1 MFAPTLGGY
10 LAEFF
15 GWRWIFGCCALL
27 GTAVLIFSWLRIAET
42 HPPGAGGR
50 AKVRIARSYRTL
62 LTSPDYM
69 AYVCYGSFMTAA
81 MYTVITNGPYV
92 VIDVMHMAPSTYGN
106 LFLFPALGSFS
117 GFFASAR
124 IGRRFG
130 AFRLMQTGLTIGLL
144 ATTAMTVLIMLHVW
158 HPAVFFLPAM
168 ALGFA
173 NALSTPSSTSSAIG
187 VHPEIAGAASG
198 VLGFSNLGFSA
209 ATTQLA
215 AFLANHTP
223 IPFTWMV
230 LAQVLAAGAVFLYIR
245 RRNASPQPSPEY
257 DGSETMTL

>member
-27 GTAVLIFSWLRIAET
+27 GLAVLVFSWLRIAET
-42 HPPGAGGR
+42 HPPRGSAHP
-50 AKVRIARSYRTL
+50 KVRISRSYRTL
-62 LTSPDYM
+62 LTSPDYL
-69 AYVCYGSFMTAA
+69 AFVCYGSFMTAA

-92 VIDVMHMAPSTYGN
+92 VIDVMHMGPSTYGN
-106 LFLFPALGSFS
+106 LFLFPALGSFC
-117 GFFASAR
+117 GFFSAAR

-130 AFRLMQTGLTIGLL
+130 AFRLMQTGLTLGLI
-144 ATTAMTVLIMLHVW
+144 ATTVMTVLITLHFW
-158 HPAVFFLPAM
+158 HPVVFFLPAM
-168 ALGFA
+168 VLGFA

-187 VHPEIAGAASG
+187 IHPEIAGAASG
-198 VLGFSNLGFSA
+198 VLGFSNLAFSA

-215 AFLANHTP
+215 ANLANHTP

-245 RRNASPQPSPEY
+245 RRKAQPTASPEY